1 MLLAEVGEKAPDS
14 TLPEDDRKNRV
25 ALEEYTKVV
34 VVLEGLDG
42 AL

>member
-25 ALEEYTKVV
+25 ALEEKVV